1 MEKLCVI
8 TILPQNKNLEAYEGD
23 SLYTVLLV
31 AGLLDPNAPISDRL
45 RLEKGAVSQAEHPE
59 AEKAVF
65 TPAEL
70 TEGWFLAS
78 ERRIM
83 GDAVLTLAE
92 TVDEEDT
99 RKAVPLD
106 SGYGMVVDM
115 GTATIAAGLIN
126 LDNMR
131 IPLLTNI
138 RNSQTDIALESN
150 ERIAY
155 CKDNAKNTRH
165 MQTLLRQDINRAAQK
180 LCNKAGI
187 KGKQINALVLVGN
200 YALTSI
206 ILGQLPPEP
215 WPPLGQVIKKTSG
228 DLGLSAINRESD
240 VYILPAATRQFG
252 ADTTAAVL
260 AANLLHKI
268 DDPQITILIDL
279 GMRSELIAAGR
290 GKLLATSVA
299 ALPFEGAGLSSG
311 MSARTGAITEISLS
325 DKLILRTARDAR
337 PKGICGAGMLSIAQ
351 ALLERGMLD
360 SEGRLLQPKDLPE
373 DLAKRFRGTMNGRE
387 FVLSWADRQF
397 SKDICVN
404 QDDIHQI
411 QLAKGAIFAAC
422 KAMLAVLD
430 ADEDDIKEIL
440 LAESSEA
447 NIRPE
452 AALAIGLL
460 PRIDP
465 SRIISIGNA
474 AWQGAWLVLSNRDYL
489 EETEQIAAAIES
501 LDLTSDRIYAEEF
514 IKAMNF

>member
-8 TILPQNKNLEAYEGD
+8 TILPLNKSLEAYQGD

-31 AGLLDPNAPISDRL
+31 AGLLDPDNPTSDRL
-45 RLEKGAVSQAEHPE
+45 RLEKGAVSEAEHPE
-59 AEKAVF
+59 AEAAVF

-70 TEGWFLAS
+70 AEGWFLAS
-78 ERRIM
+78 ERRVID
-83 GDAVLTLAE
+83 DAVLTLAE
-92 TVDEEDT
+92 TVSEDS

-106 SGYGMVVDM
+106 TGYGMAVDM

-126 LDNMR
+126 LENMR

-138 RNSQTDIALESN
+138 RNSQTDIALEIDD
-150 ERIAY
+150 RIAY
-155 CKDNAKNTRH
+155 CRDNARNTLR
-165 MQTLLRQDINRAAQK
+165 MQNLLRQDINRAAQK

-187 KGKQINALVLVGN
+187 KGKLINALVLVGN
-200 YALTSI
+200 YPLIAI
-206 ILGQLPPEP
+206 MLGELPPRN
-215 WPPLGQVIKKTSG
+215 WPSFGEIIQKPSAE
-228 DLGLSAINRESD
+228 LGLKALNREAT
-240 VYILPAATRQFG
+240 VYILPAASPQFG

-260 AANLLHKI
+260 ASNLIHKI
-268 DDPQITILIDL
+268 DDPQITFLIDL
-279 GMRSELIAAGR
+279 GMRSELVAAGR
-290 GKLLATSVA
+290 GKLLATSVP

-311 MSARTGAITEISLS
+311 MSAYTGAITGITLGE
-325 DKLILRTARDAR
+325 KVILRTVRDAR
-337 PKGICGAGMLSIAQ
+337 PKGICGAGMLAIVE
-351 ALLERGMLD
+351 ALLEKGLLD
-360 SEGRLLQPKDLPE
+360 SEGRLLQPKNLPE
-373 DLAKRFRGTMNGRE
+373 DLARRFRGTMRGRE

-422 KAMLAVLD
+422 QAMLAVLE
-430 ADEDDIKEIL
+430 ADEADIREIL

-452 AALAIGLL
+452 SALAIGLL

-465 SRIISIGNA
+465 SRIISVGNA
-474 AWQGAWLVLSNRDYL
+474 AWQGACLVLSNKDFLKEAER
-489 EETEQIAAAIES
+489 IATVIES
-501 LDLTSDRIYAEEF
+501 LDLTSDLIYAEEF